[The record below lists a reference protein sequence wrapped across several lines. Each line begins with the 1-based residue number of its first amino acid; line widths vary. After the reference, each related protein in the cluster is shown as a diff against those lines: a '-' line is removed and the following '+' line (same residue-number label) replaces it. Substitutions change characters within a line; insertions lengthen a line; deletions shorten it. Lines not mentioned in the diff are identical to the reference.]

1 MTKIAVLSDIHGNTT
16 ALEAVLADARV
27 AEVDEYW
34 LLGDILMPGTGRRRI
49 LDLLASL
56 PITAR
61 VLGNWENSLW
71 LGLHRKLDPTKVSH
85 RYLLRQS
92 QYILEEISPKE
103 IEDLHNQPMQV
114 HRQFGDLTVGI
125 THHLPDKNWGRE
137 LIHTGKQEDF
147 DRLVTNPHASIAV
160 YGHIH
165 QQFLRYGSDGQLIL
179 NPGSIGQPFF
189 LDAKLRKDLRAQYM
203 ILEFDESGL
212 SDVDFRRVD
221 YDVEAELQLAKDLKL
236 PYFQVYYE
244 SLVNGIHHTHN
255 HELLGQISEQEGYDQ
270 DVELWMERDK
280 KDWF

>member
-16 ALEAVLADARV
+16 ALEAVLADAKK
-27 AEVDEYW
+27 AKVDEYW

-49 LDLLASL
+49 LNLLATL
-56 PITAR
+56 PITAI

-71 LGLHRKLDPTKVSH
+71 RGLHRKLDLTKASH
-85 RYLLRQS
+85 RYLLRQC
-92 QYILEEISPKE
+92 QYILEEISPEE

-114 HRQFGDLTVGI
+114 HRQFGNLMVGI

-147 DRLVTNPHASIAV
+147 DRLVTEPYASIAV

-189 LDAKLRKDLRAQYM
+189 LDVKLRKDLRAQYM
-203 ILEFDESGL
+203 ILEFDEAGL

-255 HELLGQISEQEGYDQ
+255 QELLYEIAQEQGHDI
-270 DVELWMERDK
+270 ELDAWLDSSN
-280 KDWF
+280 D

>member
-1 MTKIAVLSDIHGNTT
+1 MTKIAVLSDIHGNTS
-16 ALEAVLADARV
+16 ALESVLDDAK
-27 AEVDEYW
+27 AETVDEYW

-49 LDLLASL
+49 LDLLADL

-61 VLGNWENSLW
+61 VLGNWEDSLW
-71 LGLHRKLDPTKVSH
+71 RGLHRKLDLTKASH
-85 RYLLRQS
+85 RYLLRQC
-92 QYILEEISPKE
+92 QYILEEISPEE

-114 HRQFGDLTVGI
+114 HRRFGDLTVGI

-147 DRLVTNPHASIAV
+147 DRLVTNPYASIAV

-165 QQFLRYGSDGQLIL
+165 QQLLRYGSDGQLIL

-189 LDAKLRKDLRAQYM
+189 LDAGLRKDLRAQYM
-203 ILEFDESGL
+203 ILEFDEAGL
-212 SDVDFRRVD
+212 ADVDFRRVD

-255 HELLGQISEQEGYDQ
+255 QELLYEIAQEQGHDA
-270 DVELWMERDK
+270 ELDAWLDSGNN
-280 KDWF
+280 

>member
-16 ALEAVLADARV
+16 ALEAVLADAK
-27 AEVDEYW
+27 AETVDEYW

-56 PITAR
+56 PITVR
-61 VLGNWENSLW
+61 VLGNWEDSLW
-71 LGLHRKLDPTKVSH
+71 RGLHRKLDLTKASH
-85 RYLLRQS
+85 RYLLRQC
-92 QYILEEISPKE
+92 QYILEEISPEE

-114 HRQFGDLTVGI
+114 HRRFGDLTVGI

-137 LIHTGKQEDF
+137 LIHMGKQEDF
-147 DRLVTNPHASIAV
+147 DRLVTEPHASIAV

-165 QQFLRYGSDGQLIL
+165 QQLLRYGSDGQLIL

-189 LDAKLRKDLRAQYM
+189 LDAGLRKDLRAQYM
-203 ILEFDESGL
+203 ILEFDEAGL

-221 YDVEAELQLAKDLKL
+221 YDVEAELQLARDLKL

-244 SLVNGIHHTHN
+244 SLVKGIHHTHN
-255 HELLGQISEQEGYDQ
+255 QELLYEIAKEQGHDA
-270 DVELWMERDK
+270 ELDAWLDSGNN
-280 KDWF
+280 

>member
-1 MTKIAVLSDIHGNTT
+1 MTKIAVLSDIHGNMT
-16 ALEAVLADARV
+16 ALEAVLADARA
-27 AEVDEYW
+27 AEVEEYW

-49 LDLLASL
+49 LALLASL

-71 LGLHRKLDPTKVSH
+71 RSLHRKLDPTKASH
-85 RYLLRQS
+85 RYLLRQC
-92 QYILEEISPKE
+92 QYILEEISPEE

-114 HRQFGDLTVGI
+114 HRRFGDLTVGI

-147 DRLVTNPHASIAV
+147 DRLVTEPHASIAV

-189 LDAKLRKDLRAQYM
+189 LDARLRKDLRAQYM
-203 ILEFDESGL
+203 ILEFDDAGL

-236 PYFQVYYE
+236 PYFQIYYE

-255 HELLGQISEQEGYDQ
+255 QELLYEIAQEQRHDA
-270 DVELWMERDK
+270 ELNAWLDGGNN
-280 KDWF
+280 

>member
-16 ALEAVLADARV
+16 ALEAVLADAK
-27 AEVDEYW
+27 AETVDEYW

-56 PITAR
+56 PITVR
-61 VLGNWENSLW
+61 VLGNWEDSLW
-71 LGLHRKLDPTKVSH
+71 RGLHRKLDLTKASH
-85 RYLLRQS
+85 RYLLRQC
-92 QYILEEISPKE
+92 QYILEEISPEE

-114 HRQFGDLTVGI
+114 HRRFGDLTVGI

-147 DRLVTNPHASIAV
+147 DRLVTEPHASIAV

-165 QQFLRYGSDGQLIL
+165 QQLLRYGSDGQLIL

-189 LDAKLRKDLRAQYM
+189 LDAGLRKDLRAQYM
-203 ILEFDESGL
+203 ILEFDEAGL

-221 YDVEAELQLAKDLKL
+221 YDVEAELQLARDLKL

-244 SLVNGIHHTHN
+244 SLVKGIHHTHN
-255 HELLGQISEQEGYDQ
+255 QELLYEIAKEQGHDA
-270 DVELWMERDK
+270 ELDAWLDSGNN
-280 KDWF
+280 